1 MRPLGVVL
9 IIIALVCAG
18 FGYSQ
23 TSPGESSFE
32 AGLGKELANHNPY
45 LPSNSQEAYD
55 STKASRVLHMQISFG
70 VAGVLFLAGF
80 ICVAASPT
88 KSVEDSVQASV
99 KSSDAPQMI
108 SHEQCLPRVIGGAE
122 IKSKLEKL
130 LELKSAELIT
140 EADFEKQ
147 KAALLADF
155 VRPERNEIEN

>member
-1 MRPLGVVL
+1 
-9 IIIALVCAG
+9 
-18 FGYSQ
+18 
-23 TSPGESSFE
+23 
-32 AGLGKELANHNPY
+32 
-45 LPSNSQEAYD
+45 
-55 STKASRVLHMQISFG
+55 
-70 VAGVLFLAGF
+70 
-80 ICVAASPT
+80 
-88 KSVEDSVQASV
+88 
-99 KSSDAPQMI
+99 MI